1 MAENNEKRDP
11 SSHRTPGQI
20 RRVNRDSDS
29 LPRKIDQRTTNNRNR
44 REFERDGRV
53 RKGDGKDID
62 HRTPVSRGGSNARS
76 KLARYELFSEPIQRF
91 EGHEDHQTSVALYP
105 SLPPSK
111 GVNSEAM
118 PGRVTRG
125 SMRTK
130 RLVAAV

>member
-62 HRTPVSRGGSNARS
+62 HRTPSRVAVPMREANLHVMSSSANRS
-76 KLARYELFSEPIQRF
+76 K
-91 EGHEDHQTSVALYP
+91 G
-105 SLPPSK
+105 SK
-111 GVNSEAM
+111 G
-118 PGRVTRG
+118 TKT
-125 SMRTK
+125 TK
-130 RLVAAV
+130 RP